1 MTRNPKGSGRG
12 SRKRPSS
19 REDPAFYESLGN
31 AIKVIRTQQRLER
44 KQLAE
49 AAGVSYAYLSDIE
62 TGRGRPS
69 SGALLAIAE
78 ALGMAPHELMF
89 AAEGNQ
95 VSSDKVEFRLAGPAT
110 MAAPSLRK
118 ASRESWFSGAEPPAS
133 AMMDALPAGS
143 DARAEL
149 AAAIDELDP
158 EDLEMV
164 LDLVHRIQGKRRSR
178 PQ

>member
-1 MTRNPKGSGRG
+1 MTRNPKDAGRG

-95 VSSDKVEFRLAGPAT
+95 VVKDEVRSRLAGPET
-110 MAAPSLRK
+110 MAAPSLR
-118 ASRESWFSGAEPPAS
+118 RESRGPWFSGAEPKVS
-133 AMMDALPAGS
+133 AMLDAPAGS

>member
-1 MTRNPKGSGRG
+1 MTRNPKSSGRG

-19 REDPAFYESLGN
+19 REDPVFYESLGH

-95 VSSDKVEFRLAGPAT
+95 VSRGEVHGRLPEPET
-110 MAAPSLRK
+110 MAAPSLRR
-118 ASRESWFSGAEPPAS
+118 ASRGSWFSAAEPPAS
-133 AMMDALPAGS
+133 VLMDALPAGS

-164 LDLVHRIQGKRRSR
+164 LDLVHRIQGKRRGR